1 MCVLRC
7 RLRCL
12 PLAWVV
18 RRHEVALDA
27 LLHVCDG
34 CSGEGAA
41 CSQVRSRDLP
51 PPTHSRDESSRSITV
66 RPPTSSHWWFGACGF
81 SGHPM
86 LSYVQASECGV
97 RHVRGQT
104 FLQLGGDVGHTV
116 AMSPVPSFLQP
127 FRAAASSTSTR
138 LSSTLLPGVSATDE
152 SELTPEIAFGREH
165 GVLLSQSVSMERTT
179 RQPEVMDA
187 ALLSRESSDAVTR
200 CPSTPGL
207 IMGQSGERTDAM
219 GACPTREEPTVVSE
233 RSHGGG
239 GSGAEQPGMQNA
251 PVASAPIGSLTGR
264 RLELPSHPEP
274 QSITPFVPSDY
285 PVIHASEIEECLPH
299 KRKLIEAASIHK

>member
-1 MCVLRC
+1 M
-7 RLRCL
+7 
-12 PLAWVV
+12 VV
-18 RRHEVALDA
+18 RYLWIFRA
-27 LLHVCDG
+27 
-34 CSGEGAA
+34 
-41 CSQVRSRDLP
+41 
-51 PPTHSRDESSRSITV
+51 
-66 RPPTSSHWWFGACGF
+66 
-81 SGHPM
+81 HPM

-165 GVLLSQSVSMERTT
+165 GVLLSQSVSKERTT
-179 RQPEVMDA
+179 RQPEAMDA
-187 ALLSRESSDAVTR
+187 ALLSRESITR

-207 IMGQSGERTDAM
+207 IIGQSGERTDAM
-219 GACPTREEPTVVSE
+219 GACPTREDPTV
-233 RSHGGG
+233 RSHSGG
-239 GSGAEQPGMQNA
+239 GSGAEQPGVQNA
-251 PVASAPIGSLTGR
+251 LVASAPDGSLTGR

-274 QSITPFVPSDY
+274 QSTTPLVPSDY